1 MSCLVTS
8 IFSLGKCAVLHCN
21 PEGKQMVNLMVISVF
36 KKYIFLKIHMFYI
49 SANIHQFSVMGSAP
63 GWDNREG

>member
-8 IFSLGKCAVLHCN
+8 IFSLGECAVLPCN

-36 KKYIFLKIHMFYI
+36 KKYIFLKIHVLHI
-49 SANIHQFSVMGSAP
+49 SKYPLIFSYGPCSWL
-63 GWDNREG
+63 G